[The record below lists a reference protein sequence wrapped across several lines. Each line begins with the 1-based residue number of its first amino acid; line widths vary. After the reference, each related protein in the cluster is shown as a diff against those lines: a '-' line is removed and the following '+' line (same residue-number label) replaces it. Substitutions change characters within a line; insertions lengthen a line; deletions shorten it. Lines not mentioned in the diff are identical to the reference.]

1 MNEFRES
8 GNARGT
14 SDSGLF
20 IIVES
25 SCSHLMNA
33 GNVQGAG
40 AFQLGK
46 VLSGETG
53 CPKGGGAVGRVCW
66 DIKK

>member
-1 MNEFRES
+1 MYEFRES

-25 SCSHLMNA
+25 SCNHLMNS
-33 GNVQGAG
+33 GNFQGAG

-46 VLSGETG
+46 VLSGEIG
-53 CPKGGGAVGRVCW
+53 CPKGGGAVGRVGW